1 MPLVISSLMA
11 FLFFLTFRLQ
21 GLKPDNHPQTL
32 KRRKSSMIIVM
43 EKNAPT
49 DAITMITGKLEDKGF
64 QVHLSQGVERTIIGA
79 IGERTQATMEM
90 FETMPGV
97 EKIIPILQPFKLAS
111 REFKQQ
117 PSMVAVG
124 NKLVGD
130 GSLQV
135 IAGPCAVEGRELF
148 LEVACMVKEAG
159 ATMLRG
165 GAFKPRTSPYS
176 FQGLEEEGLEILAEA
191 REATGLPVVTE
202 IMDPRM
208 IALVT
213 RYADVLQVGAR
224 NMQNFFLLRELGKIN
239 KPILL
244 KRGPSA
250 TVEEWIM
257 AAEYIISSGNPQ
269 VIMCERGIRTF
280 EKYTRNTLDLSAV
293 PLIKQLTHLPVIVD
307 PSHGTGKWKLVE
319 PMALA
324 AIGAGC
330 DGLMVEVHQ
339 NPNEALSDGPQ
350 SLTPEHFNSMVRKIN
365 ALKAAL

>member
-1 MPLVISSLMA
+1 
-11 FLFFLTFRLQ
+11 
-21 GLKPDNHPQTL
+21 
-32 KRRKSSMIIVM
+32 MIIVM
-43 EKNAPT
+43 ERNTSP
-49 DAITMITGKLEDKGF
+49 DAIAMITGKLEDKGF

-97 EKIIPILQPFKLAS
+97 EKIVPILQPFKLAS

-117 PSMVAVG
+117 SSMVAVG
-124 NKLVGD
+124 DNMVGN
-130 GSLQV
+130 GSLQI

-148 LEVACMVKEAG
+148 LEVALMVKEAG

-191 REATGLPVVTE
+191 REITGLPVVTE

-208 IALVT
+208 IAMVA

-224 NMQNFFLLRELGKIN
+224 NMQNFFLLRELGKID

-250 TVEEWIM
+250 TIEEWIM

-269 VIMCERGIRTF
+269 VVMCERGIRTF

-324 AIGAGC
+324 AVGAGC

-339 NPNEALSDGPQ
+339 NPSEALSDGPQ
-350 SLTPEHFNSMVRKIN
+350 SLTPENFNTMVKRIKN
-365 ALKAAL
+365 LKAALQ